1 MPTSAQLTAKENDN
15 IVNKVA
21 TRDIARYSSYGEA
34 SVVLKEMM
42 DEFLFEECL
51 VYGRVVV

>member
-1 MPTSAQLTAKENDN
+1 LTLKEIDN

-21 TRDIARYSSYGEA
+21 TRDSSPLFLVRRGMI
-34 SVVLKEMM
+34 VLKEMM